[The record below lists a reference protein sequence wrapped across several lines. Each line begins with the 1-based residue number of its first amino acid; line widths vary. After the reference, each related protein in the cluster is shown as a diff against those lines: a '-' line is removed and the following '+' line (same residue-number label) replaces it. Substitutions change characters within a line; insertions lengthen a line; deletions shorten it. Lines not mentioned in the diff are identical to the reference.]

1 YKQQQSPNLKHG
13 GVYVLLKPVY
23 VPVDLDII
31 KRILIKDFSY
41 FQGHANDF
49 HPKDNLSMNLFFIHG
64 DIWRKLKKTKGLEEL
79 VRSHVKHSQPLDI
92 KEVAARFTTDIIVSC
107 GFGLESNSLGEA
119 ETEFRMY
126 GRKVFELKA
135 WRMFILNGIPRK
147 LLTLCYHLGFTAFPR
162 DVNRFFSKTVKDNIC
177 YREQTKLYRKDFMQ
191 LLLEMKN
198 NGNEASNSIT
208 DDEIIAQCF
217 VFFAAGFETSSTTT
231 TYAMLEL
238 SQNQDIQ
245 EKLRAEIKDVLEKHE
260 GVITYEA
267 IMEMT
272 YLEMVVNETLRKYP
286 PVPFIPRYCTKDY
299 HVPGTDVIIKEGT
312 QVQIPAW
319 GIQTDPEYFPNP
331 EKFNP
336 ENFSAENKSKIPEM
350 AFIPFGE
357 GPRMCIGL
365 RFGKIQSK
373 LALVSLLKNFRFTLN
388 EKTHTPIEF
397 TKVSFVLSVE
407 GDVWLNVTEI

>member
-1 YKQQQSPNLKHG
+1 MLVYVILAILLFVFYVKWQHTYWKRHGVYQLDTEFLFGNFKNELLGKASLFQAFKNKYKQLKALNLKHG

-64 DIWRKLKKTKGLEEL
+64 DIWRKLRTKLTPTFTSGKMKLMFDTLVEKTKGLEEL
-79 VRSHVKHSQPLDI
+79 VRSHVKHSQPLDV

-107 GFGLESNSLGEA
+107 GFGLESNSLGE
-119 ETEFRMY
+119 
-126 GRKVFELKA
+126 
-135 WRMFILNGIPRK
+135 
-147 LLTLCYHLGFTAFPR
+147 
-162 DVNRFFSKTVKDNIC
+162 
-177 YREQTKLYRKDFMQ
+177 
-191 LLLEMKN
+191 
-198 NGNEASNSIT
+198 
-208 DDEIIAQCF
+208 
-217 VFFAAGFETSSTTT
+217 
-231 TYAMLEL
+231 
-238 SQNQDIQ
+238 NQDIQ

-260 GVITYEA
+260 GAITYEA